1 VNDILGKYSVT
12 PEITIMLELL
22 LTIGAS
28 ELGKAVFEQ
37 ALKLGQSTA
46 EDYVKDFFKDCL
58 KEGITSA
65 KPEVTKKAVAQALK
79 EFLVLVQNEL
89 VDWEIPEAEIRN
101 HYDRPLVQFV
111 KNDLVKPILGKA
123 FERDC
128 TAIDT
133 IALAEVWKNSI
144 FKDKTFPLMPLEFN
158 WQVIGGK
165 YIKKVQ
171 KLIRETPELRSLLET
186 ELLERIAR
194 NTGNISP
201 GFDVTKYRD
210 SLQSSYGVLKL
221 HTIDNT
227 DQQYRMKLWNMFI
240 EPSLREALPPSRHE
254 LPTDL
259 KRQLHDQGRL
269 ETDLSPDA
277 LDLYRGEYFQQPL
290 QKALT
295 AIFDSNHA
303 VILGDPGSGKSTL
316 LQYLAL
322 EWVEGKIKALPLLL
336 ELREY
341 AIAPAANFLEFLHS
355 GRGVDWQFD
364 QHQLHEHL
372 QNYPTLVMFDGLDE
386 VFDRS
391 SQSTIIND
399 IIRFAQQYPKSQ
411 IVVTSRIIG
420 YNPEHLQNSGFRH
433 FTIQSLES
441 NEINKFIDRWYT
453 LALGEDTDKIRLA
466 ERLKEAIANSK
477 AIANL
482 ADNPLLLTMMAILNR
497 RQELPRDRAELYDQ
511 ASRVLLHNW
520 DVDHKRLQVPMD
532 AIGRR
537 EKQEMLRLVAYEM
550 QAGTEG
556 LKGNAIDASRLTRVL
571 KDYLFEQGFAEPRE
585 KASVLIQQLRERNFI
600 LCYRGADIYG
610 FVHRTFLEYFC
621 AFEIV
626 QRFEKTR
633 ELSFEELRDD
643 VFGKH
648 WQDETWNEVLRLI
661 CGMIDPKF
669 AGILIEFLIE
679 QKCDRDQLLR
689 SNAEF
694 NDTDLDVGGL
704 ANLLLAADCLF
715 DAGNSIATATAS
727 KKLLQKIQTEI
738 EYPEAR
744 LRFTAALE
752 LLNRT
757 IQTFPEVLDWLK
769 EQTVE
774 HKYSSVRS
782 AAVNAIAKYNK
793 SPETLD
799 WLKKSL
805 AGEANWAVR
814 RSSAWAIPQNYEC
827 DAETLQLL
835 HKCIQED
842 EERAV
847 RCAAILATS
856 QYYPTSSVTFEL
868 FCNTVQNDPFIRK
881 YIGQDNP
888 RQLVLEALLS
898 QYSDHP
904 KCIELLS
911 DRSVNDPD
919 EPMRIWAMKQLE
931 QMKKT

>member
-1 VNDILGKYSVT
+1 
-12 PEITIMLELL
+12 MLEFLI
-22 LTIGAS
+22 TIGAS
-28 ELGKAVFEQ
+28 ELGKAIFEQ
-37 ALKLGQSTA
+37 ALRLGQSAA

-89 VDWEIPEAEIRN
+89 EDWEIPEAEIRDR
-101 HYDRPLVQFV
+101 YDRPLVQFV
-111 KNDLVKPILGKA
+111 KNDLVKPVLGKA

-133 IALAEVWKNSI
+133 IALAETWKNSS
-144 FKDKTFPLMPLEFN
+144 FRDKPFPAMPPEFN

-171 KLIRETPELRSLLET
+171 KIIRETPELRSLLET

-201 GFDVTKYRD
+201 GFDVTKYRN

-240 EPSLREALPPSRHE
+240 EPSVREALPPSRHE

-259 KRQLHDQGRL
+259 KRQLHDQGRI

-277 LDLYRGEYFQQPL
+277 LELYRGEYFQQPL
-290 QKALT
+290 QKAVA
-295 AIFDSNHA
+295 AIFDSNRA

-322 EWVEGKIKALPLLL
+322 EWVEGKIQTLPLLL

-355 GRGVDWQFD
+355 GRGVDWHFD

-372 QNYPTLVMFDGLDE
+372 QNYPTLIMFDGLDE

-391 SQSTIIND
+391 SQSTVIDD
-399 IIRFAQQYPKSQ
+399 IIRFTQQYPKSQ

-433 FTIQSLES
+433 FTIQPLET

-453 LALGEDTDKIRLA
+453 LALGEDTDKVRLA

-497 RQELPRDRAELYDQ
+497 RQELPRDRSELYDQ
-511 ASRVLLHNW
+511 SSRVLLHNW

-556 LKGNAIDASRLTRVL
+556 LKGNAIDAGRLT
-571 KDYLFEQGFAEPRE
+571 
-585 KASVLIQQLRERNFI
+585 
-600 LCYRGADIYG
+600 
-610 FVHRTFLEYFC
+610 
-621 AFEIV
+621 
-626 QRFEKTR
+626 
-633 ELSFEELRDD
+633 
-643 VFGKH
+643 
-648 WQDETWNEVLRLI
+648 
-661 CGMIDPKF
+661 
-669 AGILIEFLIE
+669 
-679 QKCDRDQLLR
+679 
-689 SNAEF
+689 
-694 NDTDLDVGGL
+694 
-704 ANLLLAADCLF
+704 
-715 DAGNSIATATAS
+715 
-727 KKLLQKIQTEI
+727 
-738 EYPEAR
+738 
-744 LRFTAALE
+744 
-752 LLNRT
+752 
-757 IQTFPEVLDWLK
+757 
-769 EQTVE
+769 
-774 HKYSSVRS
+774 
-782 AAVNAIAKYNK
+782 
-793 SPETLD
+793 
-799 WLKKSL
+799 
-805 AGEANWAVR
+805 
-814 RSSAWAIPQNYEC
+814 
-827 DAETLQLL
+827 
-835 HKCIQED
+835 
-842 EERAV
+842 
-847 RCAAILATS
+847 
-856 QYYPTSSVTFEL
+856 
-868 FCNTVQNDPFIRK
+868 
-881 YIGQDNP
+881 
-888 RQLVLEALLS
+888 
-898 QYSDHP
+898 
-904 KCIELLS
+904 
-911 DRSVNDPD
+911 
-919 EPMRIWAMKQLE
+919 
-931 QMKKT
+931 

>member
-1 VNDILGKYSVT
+1 
-12 PEITIMLELL
+12 MLEFL

-28 ELGKAVFEQ
+28 ELGKAIFEQ
-37 ALKLGQSTA
+37 ALKLGQSAA

-58 KEGITSA
+58 KEGITST

-79 EFLVLVQNEL
+79 EFLVLVQKEL
-89 VDWEIPEAEIRN
+89 EDWEISEAEIRDL
-101 HYDRPLVQFV
+101 YDRPLVQFV
-111 KNDLVKPILGKA
+111 KNDLVKPILGRA

-133 IALAEVWKNSI
+133 IALTEIWKNSN
-144 FKDKTFPLMPLEFN
+144 FRDKPFPEMPPEFN

-171 KLIRETPELRSLLET
+171 KIIRETPELRALLEI
-186 ELLERIAR
+186 ELLEKLNRQ
-194 NTGNISP
+194 GNISP

-210 SLQSSYGVLKL
+210 ILQSSYGVLKL

-240 EPSLREALPPSRHE
+240 EPSVREALPPSRHE

-259 KRQLHDQGRL
+259 KRQLHEQGRI
-269 ETDLSPDA
+269 ESDLSLKE
-277 LDLYRGEYFQQPL
+277 LDLYRDEYFQQPL

-295 AIFDSNHA
+295 AIFGSNHA

-322 EWVEGKIKALPLLL
+322 EWVEGKIKSLPLLL

-372 QNYPTLVMFDGLDE
+372 QNYPTLIMFDGLDE

-391 SQSTIIND
+391 SQSTVIDD

-433 FTIQSLES
+433 FTIQPLET

-453 LALGEDTDKIRLA
+453 LALGEDADKIRLA

-550 QAGTEG
+550 QSGTEG
-556 LKGNAIDASRLTRVL
+556 LKGNAIDAGRLTRVL
-571 KDYLFEQGFAEPRE
+571 KDYLFEQGFSEPRE

-626 QRFEKTR
+626 QQFEKTR
-633 ELSFEELRDD
+633 SLSFEQLRDD
-643 VFGKH
+643 VFGQH
-648 WQDETWNEVLRLI
+648 WQDDTWNEVLRLI

-669 AGILIEFLIE
+669 AGMLIEFLIE
-679 QKCDRDQLLR
+679 QQCDRDQFLR
-689 SNAEF
+689 HNTYF
-694 NDTDLDVGGL
+694 NDTELDVGGL

-715 DAGNSIATATAS
+715 DAGNSMATATAS
-727 KKLLQKIQTEI
+727 KKLLQKIQTEV
-738 EYPEAR
+738 EYSEAR
-744 LRFTAALE
+744 LRFTAAFE

-757 IQTFPEVLDWLK
+757 IQNFPEVLDWLK
-769 EQTVE
+769 KQVVD
-774 HKYSSVRS
+774 HKDSSVRS

-793 SPETLD
+793 SPETLE

-835 HKCIQED
+835 HKCILED

-847 RCAAILATS
+847 RCAAILSTS
-856 QYYPTSSVTFEL
+856 RYYPTNSVTFDL
-868 FCNTVQNDPFIRK
+868 FCNTVQNDPFIRE
-881 YIGQDNP
+881 YTGQDNP
-888 RQLVLEALLS
+888 RQLALESLLS

-904 KCIELLS
+904 RCLELLRE
-911 DRSVNDPD
+911 RSINDPD
-919 EPMRIWAMKQLE
+919 ELMRIWAKEQLE
-931 QMKKT
+931 QRKRTE